1 MLKLR
6 HAPKHACPD
15 LLVRLLAVRGRDHF
29 DVTQPTEATLIF
41 QKDDP
46 SGINVLAEHPVA
58 VVLLPSGE

>member
-1 MLKLR
+1 M
-6 HAPKHACPD
+6 PPNT
-15 LLVRLLAVRGRDHF
+15 LALTFSFAFLPFEGEITF